1 MTQELFQPVAEKLVG
16 IEGFIEFIST
26 FDFERTYDQDTIIAM
41 LSAFRKYRNNICPL
55 SQEESTLL
63 DSVQQQYELLK
74 RQIHIDSNKLFD
86 FDNSRTI
93 GDDIVQEFRNDWEAA
108 KSTRKTVYSKNNSMF
123 KSWKDG
129 FIVEEY
135 IDNGIIL
142 KYLDSCHPLIYSTLG
157 RALILG
163 GHSKEG
169 VPLLFKGLAYALNP
183 NNPYWHSSY
192 GIFGCVEC
200 LWEVIRLWRTQS
212 NDGIW
217 SKYETVFYKFLFL
230 YLSRAIVLC
239 EIQGDLKGVDFYR
252 NRAFLLKDNG
262 NIYMPIF
269 CDYGFVAN
277 MDIQFISDN
286 ALGYELCGR
295 LGAATV
301 GADLRRF
308 AFTMYDD
315 YKEIE
320 DAPFNEIVE
329 RGKFR
334 SNTVAEKI
342 IAEIEAGTLCIP
354 SVTLAEI
361 QAYLSKIT
369 DTTIK
374 DVEFRE

>member
-1 MTQELFQPVAEKLVG
+1 
-16 IEGFIEFIST
+16 
-26 FDFERTYDQDTIIAM
+26 
-41 LSAFRKYRNNICPL
+41 
-55 SQEESTLL
+55 
-63 DSVQQQYELLK
+63 
-74 RQIHIDSNKLFD
+74 
-86 FDNSRTI
+86 
-93 GDDIVQEFRNDWEAA
+93 
-108 KSTRKTVYSKNNSMF
+108 
-123 KSWKDG
+123 
-129 FIVEEY
+129 
-135 IDNGIIL
+135 
-142 KYLDSCHPLIYSTLG
+142 
-157 RALILG
+157 
-163 GHSKEG
+163 
-169 VPLLFKGLAYALNP
+169 
-183 NNPYWHSSY
+183 
-192 GIFGCVEC
+192 
-200 LWEVIRLWRTQS
+200 
-212 NDGIW
+212 
-217 SKYETVFYKFLFL
+217 
-230 YLSRAIVLC
+230 
-239 EIQGDLKGVDFYR
+239 
-252 NRAFLLKDNG
+252 
-262 NIYMPIF
+262 MPIF